1 MIGVMYLVLTA
12 LLALQVSSS
21 VLDKFALLD
30 KSLEQSFSLQMREN
44 AKKLAQIQAIVK
56 ETGSR
61 KADTKVL
68 NTALDIARETKK
80 TVGYVNDLK
89 SKLVARTGGISEK
102 TGYPKGL
109 KDDRVVASMMIDK
122 GKGLELQ
129 KKLNGYVQYLSQAT
143 DEKYAPIAL
152 DAKDIDL
159 FTNNPNQASKDFT
172 V

>member
-1 MIGVMYLVLTA
+1 MAGEKLSARQKMIGMMYLVLTA

-30 KSLEQSFSLQMREN
+30 KSLEQSVSLQMQEN
-44 AKKLAQIQAIVK
+44 AKKLARIQAIVK

-68 NTALDIARETKK
+68 NTALEIARETKK
-80 TVGYVNDLK
+80 TIGYVNDLK
-89 SKLVARTGGISEK
+89 SKLVALTGGISKK

-129 KKLNGYVQYLSQAT
+129 KKLNDVQSH
-143 DEKYAPIAL
+143 D
-152 DAKDIDL
+152 
-159 FTNNPNQASKDFT
+159 N
-172 V
+172 